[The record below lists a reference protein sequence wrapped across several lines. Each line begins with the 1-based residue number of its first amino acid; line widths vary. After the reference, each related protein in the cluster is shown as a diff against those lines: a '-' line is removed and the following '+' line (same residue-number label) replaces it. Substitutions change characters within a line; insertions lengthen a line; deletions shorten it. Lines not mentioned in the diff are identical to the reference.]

1 MFGYIGT
8 IESELKVREAA
19 SYKSW
24 YCGLCQCMKHRY
36 GPLSTLFLQYDCA
49 FLALLF
55 SEELGEQVDAKR
67 CHCLHRC
74 YDPQRKYRLE
84 TPALRFAA
92 AVNVLLAYYK
102 CLDDWRDERDLKK
115 GAASLLLKRAVR
127 RAGRDYPALKER
139 TEHFYRDQA
148 QMEENDGRPDAAA
161 DPTGKYLEALG
172 DMLPFPEAEKLPLK
186 WLLYNLGRWI
196 YLMDAWDDRA
206 KDRKKGVF
214 NPYLKANATKED
226 AAFGLYA
233 SLDEAHKAF
242 DLLSPS
248 RDRGLM
254 ENVLTLG
261 CPERT
266 RRVLE
271 KTDEEEGHESL

>member
-24 YCGLCQCMKHRY
+24 YCGLCQCMKRCY
-36 GPLSTLFLQYDCA
+36 GRLSTLFLQYDCA

-55 SEELGEQVDAKR
+55 SGELGERVDAKR

-74 YDPQRKYRLE
+74 HDPHRRYRLE
-84 TPALRFAA
+84 TPALQFAA

-115 GAASLLLKRAVR
+115 GAASLLLKRAVK
-127 RAGRDYPALKER
+127 RAGEDYPELLAR
-139 TEHFYRDQA
+139 TEQFYKDQA
-148 QMEENDGRPDAAA
+148 EMEQNDGRLDAAA
-161 DPTGKYLEALG
+161 DPTGKYLAALG
-172 DMLPFPEAEKLPLK
+172 DMLPFPEQEKLPLK

-196 YLMDAWDDRA
+196 YLMDAWDDRE
-206 KDRKKGVF
+206 KDEKKRAF

-233 SLDEAHKAF
+233 SLEEAHKAF

-254 ENVLTLG
+254 ENVLALG

-271 KTDEEEGHESL
+271 KTDKEEGHESL

>member
-24 YCGLCQCMKHRY
+24 YCGLCQCMKRRY
-36 GPLSTLFLQYDCA
+36 GPFCTLFLQYDCA

-55 SEELGEQVDAKR
+55 SGELGEAVDAKR

-74 YDPQRKYRLE
+74 HDPQRKYRLE

-102 CLDDWRDERDLKK
+102 CYDDWRDERDLKK
-115 GAASLLLKRAVR
+115 GAAALLLKGAVK
-127 RAGRDYPALKER
+127 RAGRDYPALLER
-139 TEHFYRDQA
+139 TRQFYADQA
-148 QMEENDGRPDAAA
+148 RMEESDGRPDAAA
-161 DPTGKYLEALG
+161 DPTGRYLESLA
-172 DMLPFPEAEKLPLK
+172 DMLPFPEAEKTPLQ

-196 YLMDAWDDRA
+196 YLMDAWDDRE
-206 KDRKKGVF
+206 KDQKKGTF
-214 NPYLKANATKED
+214 NPYLMANTSKED

-233 SLDEAHKAF
+233 SLEEAHKAF

-248 RDRGLM
+248 RDGGLM

-271 KTDEEEGHESL
+271 KTDKEEGHESL

>member
-1 MFGYIGT
+1 MFGYIST

-19 SYKSW
+19 SYRSW
-24 YCGLCQCMKHRY
+24 YCGLCKCMKRNY
-36 GPLSTLFLQYDCA
+36 GFFSPLFLQYDCA

-55 SEELGEQVDAKR
+55 SGELGEAVDAKR

-74 YDPQRKYRLE
+74 HDPRRKYRLE

-92 AVNVLLAYYK
+92 AVNVLLTYYK
-102 CLDDWRDERDLKK
+102 CLDDWRDERDVVK
-115 GAASLLLKRAVR
+115 GVGALLLKRAVR
-127 RAGRDYPALKER
+127 RAGRDYPARQAR
-139 TEHFYRDQA
+139 TEQFYRDQMT
-148 QMEENDGRPDAAA
+148 MERDDGRLDAAA
-161 DPTGKYLEALG
+161 DPTGKYLESLA
-172 DMLPFPEAEKLPLK
+172 DMLPFPEAEKVPLK

-196 YLMDAWDDRA
+196 YLMEAWDDRE
-206 KDRKKGVF
+206 KDQKKGAF
-214 NPYLKANATKED
+214 NPYLQAGTPKED

-233 SLDEAHKAF
+233 SLEEAHKAF

-266 RRVLE
+266 RRVLDKSDKE
-271 KTDEEEGHESL
+271 VGHESL

>member
-24 YCGLCQCMKHRY
+24 YCGLCRCMKRRY
-36 GPLSTLFLQYDCA
+36 GPFSTLFLQYDCA

-55 SEELGEQVDAKR
+55 SAELGEAVDARR

-74 YDPQRKYRLE
+74 HDPQRKYRLE

-102 CLDDWRDERDLKK
+102 CLDDWQDEHAFLK
-115 GAASLLLKRAVR
+115 GAAAVLLKGAVK
-127 RAGRDYPALKER
+127 RAGRDYPALLQR
-139 TEHFYRDQA
+139 TQQFYADQA
-148 QMEENDGRPDAAA
+148 AREASDGRIDAAA
-161 DPTGKYLEALG
+161 DPTGKYLEAMA
-172 DMLPFPEAEKLPLK
+172 DMLPFPEKEKPPLR

-196 YLMDAWDDRA
+196 YLMDAWDDRE
-206 KDRKKGVF
+206 KDRQKGAF
-214 NPYLKANATKED
+214 NPYLQADATQEE

-233 SLDEAHKAF
+233 SLEEAHKAF
-242 DLLSPS
+242 DLLSPG
-248 RDRGLM
+248 RDGGLM

-266 RRVLE
+266 RQVLE
-271 KTDEEEGHESL
+271 KKGKEVQNESV

>member
-24 YCGLCQCMKHRY
+24 YCGLCKCMKRRY

-55 SEELGEQVDAKR
+55 SGELGESVDAKR

-74 YDPQRKYRLE
+74 HDPHRKYRLE
-84 TPALRFAA
+84 TPALRFSA

-102 CLDDWRDERDLKK
+102 CLDDWRDERDLTK
-115 GAASLLLKRAVR
+115 GAAALLLKGAVKR
-127 RAGRDYPALKER
+127 VGRDYPELLAR
-139 TEHFYRDQA
+139 TDRFYMDQA
-148 QMEENDGRPDAAA
+148 EMEKSDGRLDAAA

-196 YLMDAWDDRA
+196 YLMDAWDDRKRDA
-206 KDRKKGVF
+206 GKGAF
-214 NPYLKANATKED
+214 NPYLKANSTKED

-242 DLLSPS
+242 DLLNPS

-254 ENVLTLG
+254 ENVLTWG

-271 KTDEEEGHESL
+271 KTDKEEGHESL

>member
-1 MFGYIGT
+1 MFGYIST

-19 SYKSW
+19 SYRSW
-24 YCGLCQCMKHRY
+24 YCGLCKCMKRNY
-36 GPLSTLFLQYDCA
+36 GFFSTLFLQYDCA

-55 SEELGEQVDAKR
+55 SGELGEAVDAKR

-74 YDPQRKYRLE
+74 HDPRRKYRLE

-102 CLDDWRDERDLKK
+102 CLDDWRDERDVVK
-115 GAASLLLKRAVR
+115 GVGALLLKGAVR
-127 RAGRDYPALKER
+127 RAGRDYPALQAR
-139 TEHFYRDQA
+139 TEQFYRDQMT
-148 QMEENDGRPDAAA
+148 MERDDGRLDAAA
-161 DPTGKYLEALG
+161 DPTGKYLESLA
-172 DMLPFPEAEKLPLK
+172 DMLPFPEAEKVPLK

-196 YLMDAWDDRA
+196 YLMDAWDDRE
-206 KDRKKGVF
+206 KDRKKGTF
-214 NPYLKANATKED
+214 NPYLQAGTPKED

-233 SLDEAHKAF
+233 SLEEAHKAF

-266 RRVLE
+266 RRVLDKSDKE
-271 KTDEEEGHESL
+271 VGHESL

>member
-24 YCGLCQCMKHRY
+24 YCGLCQCMKRNY
-36 GPLSTLFLQYDCA
+36 GLFSPLFLQYDCA

-55 SEELGEQVDAKR
+55 SGELGETVDAKR

-74 YDPQRKYRLE
+74 HDPHRKYRLE

-92 AVNVLLAYYK
+92 AVNVFLAYYK
-102 CLDDWRDERDLKK
+102 CLDDWQDERNLVK
-115 GAASLLLKRAVR
+115 GVAALLLKGAVK
-127 RAGRDYPALKER
+127 RAGRDYPELQAR
-139 TEHFYRDQA
+139 TERFYRDQLT
-148 QMEENDGRPDAAA
+148 MERDDGRLDAAA
-161 DPTGKYLEALG
+161 DPTGKYLESLA
-172 DMLPFPEAEKLPLK
+172 DMLPFPEAEKVPLK
-186 WLLYNLGRWI
+186 WLLYNLGRWV
-196 YLMDAWDDRA
+196 YLMDAWDDRD
-206 KDRKKGVF
+206 KDGQKGAF
-214 NPYLKANATKED
+214 NPYLQAGTSTED

-233 SLDEAHKAF
+233 SLEEARKAF

-248 RDRGLM
+248 RDQGLM
-254 ENVLTLG
+254 ENVLALG

-266 RRVLE
+266 RKVLE
-271 KTDEEEGHESL
+271 EDGKGARR

>member
-1 MFGYIGT
+1 MFGYIST

-19 SYKSW
+19 SYRSW
-24 YCGLCQCMKHRY
+24 YCGLCKCMKRNY
-36 GPLSTLFLQYDCA
+36 GFFSPLFLQYDCA

-55 SEELGEQVDAKR
+55 SGELGEAVDAKR

-74 YDPQRKYRLE
+74 HDPRRKYRLE
-84 TPALRFAA
+84 TPALRFTA

-102 CLDDWRDERDLKK
+102 CLDDWRDERDVVK
-115 GAASLLLKRAVR
+115 GVGALLLKGAVR
-127 RAGRDYPALKER
+127 RAGRDYPALQAR
-139 TEHFYRDQA
+139 TEQFYRDQMT
-148 QMEENDGRPDAAA
+148 MERDDGRLDAAA
-161 DPTGKYLEALG
+161 DSTGKYLESLA
-172 DMLPFPEAEKLPLK
+172 DMLPFPEAEKVPLK

-196 YLMDAWDDRA
+196 YLMDAWDDRE
-206 KDRKKGVF
+206 KDQKKGAF
-214 NPYLKANATKED
+214 NPYLQAGTPKED

-233 SLDEAHKAF
+233 SLEEAHKAF

-266 RRVLE
+266 RRVLDKSDKE
-271 KTDEEEGHESL
+271 VGHESL

>member
-24 YCGLCQCMKHRY
+24 YCGLCKCMKHRY
-36 GPLSTLFLQYDCA
+36 GLFSPLFLQYDCA

-55 SEELGEQVDAKR
+55 SGELGESVDARR

-74 YDPQRKYRLE
+74 HDPHRKYRLE

-92 AVNVLLAYYK
+92 AVNVLLGYYK
-102 CLDDWRDERDLKK
+102 CLDDWRDERSLVK
-115 GAASLLLKRAVR
+115 GAAALLLKRAVNK
-127 RAGRDYPALKER
+127 AGRDYPALRER
-139 TEHFYRDQA
+139 TERFYHDQGA
-148 QMEENDGRPDAAA
+148 AEQDDGRLDAVA
-161 DPTGKYLEALG
+161 DPTGRYLEDLA
-172 DMLPFPEAEKLPLK
+172 DMLPFPEDEKLPLK

-196 YLMDAWDDRA
+196 YLMDAWDDRE
-206 KDRKKGVF
+206 KDQRKGAF
-214 NPYLKANATKED
+214 NPYLKANTARED

-233 SLDEAHKAF
+233 SLEEAHKAF

-248 RDRGLM
+248 RDQGLM
-254 ENVLTLG
+254 ENVLALG

-266 RRVLE
+266 RQVLE
-271 KTDEEEGHESL
+271 GNGKETGR

>member
-24 YCGLCQCMKHRY
+24 YCGLCQCMKRRY
-36 GPLSTLFLQYDCA
+36 GPFCTLFLQYDCA

-55 SEELGEQVDAKR
+55 SGELGEAVDAKR

-74 YDPQRKYRLE
+74 HDPQRKYRLE

-92 AVNVLLAYYK
+92 AANVLLAYYK
-102 CLDDWRDERDLKK
+102 CYDDWRDERDLKK
-115 GAASLLLKRAVR
+115 GAAALLLKGAVK
-127 RAGRDYPALKER
+127 RAGRDYPALLER
-139 TEHFYRDQA
+139 TRQFYADQA
-148 QMEENDGRPDAAA
+148 RMEESDGRPDAAA
-161 DPTGKYLEALG
+161 DPTGRYLESLA
-172 DMLPFPEAEKLPLK
+172 DMLPFPEAEKMPLK

-196 YLMDAWDDRA
+196 YLMDAWDDRE
-206 KDRKKGVF
+206 KDQKKGTF
-214 NPYLKANATKED
+214 NPYLMANTSKED

-233 SLDEAHKAF
+233 SLEEAHKAF

-248 RDRGLM
+248 RDGGLM

-271 KTDEEEGHESL
+271 KTDKEEGHESL

>member
-24 YCGLCQCMKHRY
+24 YCGLCQCMKRRY
-36 GPLSTLFLQYDCA
+36 GPFSTLFLQYDCA

-55 SEELGEQVDAKR
+55 SGELGETVDAKR

-74 YDPQRKYRLE
+74 HDPRRKYRLE
-84 TPALRFAA
+84 TPALRFSA

-102 CLDDWRDERDLKK
+102 CLDDWLDERDVVK
-115 GAASLLLKRAVR
+115 GVAALLLRRAVR
-127 RAGRDYPALKER
+127 LAGRDYPELQAR
-139 TEHFYRDQA
+139 TERFFQDQTAMERD
-148 QMEENDGRPDAAA
+148 DGRPDAAA
-161 DPTGKYLEALG
+161 DPTGKYLESLA

-196 YLMDAWDDRA
+196 YLMDAWDDR
-206 KDRKKGVF
+206 DRDGRKGAF
-214 NPYLKANATKED
+214 NPYLKANVSQED

-233 SLDEAHKAF
+233 SLEEAHKAF

-266 RRVLE
+266 RRVLGE
-271 KTDEEEGHESL
+271 KGKETGHESL

>member
-24 YCGLCQCMKHRY
+24 YCGLCQCMKRRY
-36 GPLSTLFLQYDCA
+36 GRLCTLFLQYDCA

-55 SEELGEQVDAKR
+55 SGELGEPVDARR

-74 YDPQRKYRLE
+74 HDPQRRYRLE

-115 GAASLLLKRAVR
+115 GAAALLLKRAVK
-127 RAGRDYPALKER
+127 RAGRDYPQLLAR
-139 TEHFYRDQA
+139 TEQFYQDQA
-148 QMEENDGRPDAAA
+148 QMERNDGRLDAAA
-161 DPTGKYLEALG
+161 DPTGKYLESLG
-172 DMLPFPEAEKLPLK
+172 DMLPFPEQEKLPLK

-196 YLMDAWDDRA
+196 YLMDAWDDRE
-206 KDRKKGVF
+206 KDEKKGAF
-214 NPYLKANATKED
+214 NPYLRANATRED

-233 SLDEAHKAF
+233 SLEEAHKAF
-242 DLLSPS
+242 DLLTPS
-248 RDRGLM
+248 RDKGLM

-271 KTDEEEGHESL
+271 QTDKEEGHESL

>member
-24 YCGLCQCMKHRY
+24 YCGLCQCMKRRY
-36 GPLSTLFLQYDCA
+36 GPFCTLFLQYDCA

-55 SEELGEQVDAKR
+55 SGELGEAVDAKR

-74 YDPQRKYRLE
+74 HDPQRKYRLE

-102 CLDDWRDERDLKK
+102 CYDDWRDERDLKK
-115 GAASLLLKRAVR
+115 GAAALLLKGAVK
-127 RAGRDYPALKER
+127 RAGRDYPALLER
-139 TEHFYRDQA
+139 TRQFYADQA
-148 QMEENDGRPDAAA
+148 RMEESDGRPDAAA
-161 DPTGKYLEALG
+161 DPTGRYLESLA
-172 DMLPFPEAEKLPLK
+172 DMLPFPEAEKTPLK

-196 YLMDAWDDRA
+196 YLMDAGDDRE
-206 KDRKKGVF
+206 KDQKKGTF
-214 NPYLKANATKED
+214 NPYLMANTSKED

-233 SLDEAHKAF
+233 SLEEAHKAF

-248 RDRGLM
+248 RDGGLM
-254 ENVLTLG
+254 ANVLTLG

-271 KTDEEEGHESL
+271 KTDKEEGHESL

>member
-1 MFGYIGT
+1 MFGYIST

-19 SYKSW
+19 SYRSW
-24 YCGLCQCMKHRY
+24 YCGLCKCMKRNY
-36 GPLSTLFLQYDCA
+36 GFFSPLFLQYDCA

-55 SEELGEQVDAKR
+55 SGELGEAVDAKR

-74 YDPQRKYRLE
+74 HDPRRKYRLE

-92 AVNVLLAYYK
+92 AVNVLLTYYK
-102 CLDDWRDERDLKK
+102 CLDDWRDERDVVK
-115 GAASLLLKRAVR
+115 GVGALLLKRAVR
-127 RAGRDYPALKER
+127 RAGRDYPALQAR
-139 TEHFYRDQA
+139 TEQFYRDQMT
-148 QMEENDGRPDAAA
+148 MERDDGRLDAAA
-161 DPTGKYLEALG
+161 DPTGKYLESLA
-172 DMLPFPEAEKLPLK
+172 DMLPFPEAEKVPLK

-196 YLMDAWDDRA
+196 YLMDAWDDRE
-206 KDRKKGVF
+206 KDQKKGAF
-214 NPYLKANATKED
+214 NPYLQAGTPKED

-233 SLDEAHKAF
+233 SLEEAHKAF

-266 RRVLE
+266 RRVLDKSDKE
-271 KTDEEEGHESL
+271 VGHESL

>member
-19 SYKSW
+19 SYRSW
-24 YCGLCQCMKHRY
+24 YCGLCKCMKRNY
-36 GPLSTLFLQYDCA
+36 GFFSPLFLQYDCA

-55 SEELGEQVDAKR
+55 SGELGEAVDAKR

-74 YDPQRKYRLE
+74 HDPRRKYRLE

-92 AVNVLLAYYK
+92 AVNVLLTYYK
-102 CLDDWRDERDLKK
+102 CLDDWRDERDVVK
-115 GAASLLLKRAVR
+115 GVGALLLKRAVR
-127 RAGRDYPALKER
+127 RAGRDYPALQAR
-139 TEHFYRDQA
+139 TEQFYRDQMT
-148 QMEENDGRPDAAA
+148 MERDDGRLDAAA
-161 DPTGKYLEALG
+161 DPTGKYLESLA
-172 DMLPFPEAEKLPLK
+172 DMLPFPEAEKVPLK

-196 YLMDAWDDRA
+196 YLMDAWDDRE
-206 KDRKKGVF
+206 KDQKKGAF
-214 NPYLKANATKED
+214 NPYLQAGTPKED

-233 SLDEAHKAF
+233 SLEEAHKAF

-266 RRVLE
+266 RRVLDKSDKE
-271 KTDEEEGHESL
+271 VGHESL

>member
-24 YCGLCQCMKHRY
+24 YCGLCKCMKAHY

-55 SEELGEQVDAKR
+55 SGELGETVDAKR
-67 CHCLHRC
+67 CH
-74 YDPQRKYRLE
+74 DPHRKYRLE

-102 CLDDWRDERDLKK
+102 CLDDWRDEKDLNK
-115 GAASLLLKRAVR
+115 GAASLLLKRAVK
-127 RAGRDYPALKER
+127 RAGRDYPELQAR
-139 TEHFYRDQA
+139 TEQFYRDQA
-148 QMEENDGRPDAAA
+148 AMETNDGRLDAAA
-161 DPTGKYLEALG
+161 DPTGKYLESLG
-172 DMLPFPEAEKLPLK
+172 DMLPFPEQEKLPLK

-196 YLMDAWDDRA
+196 YLMDAWDDRE
-206 KDRKKGVF
+206 KDQKKGAF

-271 KTDEEEGHESL
+271 ETDKEEGHESL

>member
-24 YCGLCQCMKHRY
+24 YCGLCQCMKRRY
-36 GPLSTLFLQYDCA
+36 GPFCTLFLQYDCA

-55 SEELGEQVDAKR
+55 SGELGEAVDAKR

-74 YDPQRKYRLE
+74 HDPQRKYRLE

-102 CLDDWRDERDLKK
+102 CYDDWRDERDLKK
-115 GAASLLLKRAVR
+115 GAAALLLKGAVK
-127 RAGRDYPALKER
+127 RAGRDYPALLER
-139 TEHFYRDQA
+139 TRQFYADQA
-148 QMEENDGRPDAAA
+148 RMEESDGRPDAAA
-161 DPTGKYLEALG
+161 DPTGRYLESLA
-172 DMLPFPEAEKLPLK
+172 DMLPFPEAEKTPLK

-196 YLMDAWDDRA
+196 YLMDAWDDRE
-206 KDRKKGVF
+206 KDQKKGTF
-214 NPYLKANATKED
+214 NPYLMANTSKED

-233 SLDEAHKAF
+233 SLEEAHKAF

-248 RDRGLM
+248 RDGGLM
-254 ENVLTLG
+254 ANVLTLG

-271 KTDEEEGHESL
+271 KTDKEEGHESL

>member
-24 YCGLCQCMKHRY
+24 YCGLCKCMKRRY

-55 SEELGEQVDAKR
+55 SGELGESVDAKR

-74 YDPQRKYRLE
+74 HDPHRKYRLE
-84 TPALRFAA
+84 TPALRFSA
-92 AVNVLLAYYK
+92 AVNV
-102 CLDDWRDERDLKK
+102 WRDERDLTK
-115 GAASLLLKRAVR
+115 GAAALLLKGAVKR
-127 RAGRDYPALKER
+127 VGRDYPELLAR
-139 TEHFYRDQA
+139 TDRFYMDQA
-148 QMEENDGRPDAAA
+148 EMEKSDGRLDAAA

-196 YLMDAWDDRA
+196 YLMDAWDDRKRDA
-206 KDRKKGVF
+206 GKGAF
-214 NPYLKANATKED
+214 NPYLKANSTKED

-242 DLLSPS
+242 DLLNPS

-254 ENVLTLG
+254 ENVLTWG

-271 KTDEEEGHESL
+271 KTDKEEGHESL

>member
-24 YCGLCQCMKHRY
+24 YCGLCKCMKRHY
-36 GPLSTLFLQYDCA
+36 GPFSPLFLQYDCA

-55 SEELGEQVDAKR
+55 SGELGEKVDAKR

-74 YDPQRKYRLE
+74 HDPHRKYRLE

-92 AVNVLLAYYK
+92 AVNVLLGYYK
-102 CLDDWRDERDLKK
+102 CLDDWRDERDFKK
-115 GAASLLLKRAVR
+115 GAAALLLKGAVK
-127 RAGRDYPALKER
+127 RAGRDYPELKAR
-139 TEHFYRDQA
+139 TERFYEDQA
-148 QMEENDGRPDAAA
+148 AMERDDGRLDAAA

-172 DMLPFPEAEKLPLK
+172 DMLPFPEQEKLPLK

-196 YLMDAWDDRA
+196 YLMDAWDDRE
-206 KDRKKGVF
+206 KDGQKGTF
-214 NPYLKANATKED
+214 NPYLKANTSQED

-233 SLDEAHKAF
+233 SLAEARKAF
-242 DLLSPS
+242 DLLSPH
-248 RDRGLM
+248 RDRGIM
-254 ENVLTLG
+254 ENVLYLG

-266 RRVLE
+266 RKVLE
-271 KTDEEEGHESL
+271 GSGKEVGHESL

>member
-1 MFGYIGT
+1 
-8 IESELKVREAA
+8 
-19 SYKSW
+19 
-24 YCGLCQCMKHRY
+24 MKRRY
-36 GPLSTLFLQYDCA
+36 GPFCTLFLQYDCA

-55 SEELGEQVDAKR
+55 SGELGEAVDAKR

-74 YDPQRKYRLE
+74 HDPQRKYRLE

-102 CLDDWRDERDLKK
+102 CYDDWRDERDLKK
-115 GAASLLLKRAVR
+115 GAAALLLKGAVK
-127 RAGRDYPALKER
+127 RAGRDYPALLER
-139 TEHFYRDQA
+139 TRQFYADQA
-148 QMEENDGRPDAAA
+148 RMEESDGRPDAAA
-161 DPTGKYLEALG
+161 DPTGRYLEALA
-172 DMLPFPEAEKLPLK
+172 DMLPFPEAEKMPLK

-196 YLMDAWDDRA
+196 YLMDAWDDRE
-206 KDRKKGVF
+206 KDQKKGTF
-214 NPYLKANATKED
+214 NPYLMANTSKED

-233 SLDEAHKAF
+233 SLEEAHKAF

-248 RDRGLM
+248 RDGGLM

-271 KTDEEEGHESL
+271 KTDKEEGHESL

>member
-24 YCGLCQCMKHRY
+24 YCGLCKCMKRNY
-36 GPLSTLFLQYDCA
+36 GLFSPLFLQYDCA

-55 SEELGEQVDAKR
+55 SGELGEAVDAKR

-74 YDPQRKYRLE
+74 HDPRRKYRLE

-102 CLDDWRDERDLKK
+102 CLDDWRDEHDAIK
-115 GAASLLLKRAVR
+115 GAAALLLKGAVR
-127 RAGRDYPALKER
+127 RAGRDYPALQLR
-139 TEHFYRDQA
+139 TEQFYRDQMT
-148 QMEENDGRPDAAA
+148 MERDDGRPDAAA
-161 DPTGKYLEALG
+161 DPTGKYLESLA
-172 DMLPFPEAEKLPLK
+172 DMLPFPEAEKAPLQ

-196 YLMDAWDDRA
+196 YLMDAWDDRE
-206 KDRKKGVF
+206 KDGQKGAF
-214 NPYLKANATKED
+214 NPYLKAGASAED

-233 SLDEAHKAF
+233 SLEEAHKAF
-242 DLLSPS
+242 DLLSPR

-266 RRVLE
+266 RQVLE
-271 KTDEEEGHESL
+271 RT

>member
-24 YCGLCQCMKHRY
+24 YCGLCKCMKRNY
-36 GPLSTLFLQYDCA
+36 GLFSPLFLQYDCA

-55 SEELGEQVDAKR
+55 SGELGEAVDAKR

-74 YDPQRKYRLE
+74 HDPRRKYRLE

-102 CLDDWRDERDLKK
+102 CLDDWRDEHDAAK
-115 GAASLLLKRAVR
+115 GAAALLLKGAVR
-127 RAGRDYPALKER
+127 RAGRDYPALQLR
-139 TEHFYRDQA
+139 TEQFYRDQMT
-148 QMEENDGRPDAAA
+148 MEQDDGRTDAAA
-161 DPTGKYLEALG
+161 DPTGKYLASLA
-172 DMLPFPEAEKLPLK
+172 DMLPFPEAEKAPLQ

-196 YLMDAWDDRA
+196 YLMDAWDDRE
-206 KDRKKGVF
+206 KDGQKGVF
-214 NPYLKANATKED
+214 NPYLKAGASAED

-233 SLDEAHKAF
+233 SLEEAHKAF

-266 RRVLE
+266 RQVLE
-271 KTDEEEGHESL
+271 RS

>member
-1 MFGYIGT
+1 MFGYIST

-19 SYKSW
+19 SYRSW
-24 YCGLCQCMKHRY
+24 YCGLCKCMKRNY
-36 GPLSTLFLQYDCA
+36 GFFSPLFLQYDCA

-55 SEELGEQVDAKR
+55 SGELGEAVDAKH

-74 YDPQRKYRLE
+74 HDPRRKYRLE

-92 AVNVLLAYYK
+92 AANVLLAYYK
-102 CLDDWRDERDLKK
+102 CLDDWRDERDVVK
-115 GAASLLLKRAVR
+115 GVGALLLKGAVR
-127 RAGRDYPALKER
+127 RAGRDYPALQAR
-139 TEHFYRDQA
+139 TEQFYRDQMT
-148 QMEENDGRPDAAA
+148 MERDDGRLDAAA
-161 DPTGKYLEALG
+161 DPTGKYLESLA
-172 DMLPFPEAEKLPLK
+172 DMLPFPEAEKVPLK

-196 YLMDAWDDRA
+196 YLMDAWDDRE
-206 KDRKKGVF
+206 KDRKKGTF
-214 NPYLKANATKED
+214 NPYLQAGTSKED

-233 SLDEAHKAF
+233 SLEEAHKAF

-261 CPERT
+261 CPERA
-266 RRVLE
+266 RRVLDKSDKE
-271 KTDEEEGHESL
+271 VGHESL

>member
-1 MFGYIGT
+1 MFGYIST

-19 SYKSW
+19 SYRSW
-24 YCGLCQCMKHRY
+24 YCGLCKCMKRNY
-36 GPLSTLFLQYDCA
+36 GFFSTLFLQYDCA

-55 SEELGEQVDAKR
+55 SGELGEAVDAKR

-74 YDPQRKYRLE
+74 HDPRRKYRLE

-102 CLDDWRDERDLKK
+102 CLDDWRDERDVVKGVGALLLK
-115 GAASLLLKRAVR
+115 GAAR
-127 RAGRDYPALKER
+127 RAGRDYPALQAR
-139 TEHFYRDQA
+139 TEQFYRDQMT
-148 QMEENDGRPDAAA
+148 MERDDGRLDAAA
-161 DPTGKYLEALG
+161 DPTGKYLESLA
-172 DMLPFPEAEKLPLK
+172 DMLPFPEAEKVPLK

-196 YLMDAWDDRA
+196 YLMDAWDDRE
-206 KDRKKGVF
+206 KDQKKGAF
-214 NPYLKANATKED
+214 NPYLQAGTPKED

-233 SLDEAHKAF
+233 SLEEAHKAF

-266 RRVLE
+266 RRVLDKSDKE
-271 KTDEEEGHESL
+271 VGHESL

>member
-24 YCGLCQCMKHRY
+24 YCGLCKCMQRNY
-36 GPLSTLFLQYDCA
+36 GLLSALFLQYDCA

-55 SEELGEQVDAKR
+55 SGELGEKVDARR

-74 YDPQRKYRLE
+74 HDPQRKYRLE
-84 TPALRFAA
+84 TPALKFAA

-102 CLDDWRDERDLKK
+102 CLDDWRDERVLVK
-115 GAASLLLKRAVR
+115 GAGALLLRGAVR
-127 RAGRDYPALKER
+127 RAGRDYPELQAR
-139 TEHFYRDQA
+139 TEQFYRDQA
-148 QMEENDGRPDAAA
+148 AMEQNDGRLDAAA
-161 DPTGKYLEALG
+161 DPTGRYLESLG

-196 YLMDAWDDRA
+196 YLMDAWDDRE
-206 KDRKKGVF
+206 KDRKKGAF
-214 NPYLKANATKED
+214 NPYLKANTTKED

-233 SLDEAHKAF
+233 SLEEAHKAF

-254 ENVLTLG
+254 ENVLALG

-266 RRVLE
+266 RRVLKADE
-271 KTDEEEGHESL
+271 KEVGHESL

>member
-1 MFGYIGT
+1 MFGYIST

-19 SYKSW
+19 SYRSW
-24 YCGLCQCMKHRY
+24 YCGLCKCMKRNY
-36 GPLSTLFLQYDCA
+36 GFFSTLFLQYDCA

-55 SEELGEQVDAKR
+55 SGELGEAVDAKR

-74 YDPQRKYRLE
+74 HDPRRKYRLE

-102 CLDDWRDERDLKK
+102 CLDDWRDERDVVK
-115 GAASLLLKRAVR
+115 GVGALLLKGAVR
-127 RAGRDYPALKER
+127 RAGRDYPALQAR
-139 TEHFYRDQA
+139 TEQFYRDQMT
-148 QMEENDGRPDAAA
+148 MERDDGRLDAAA
-161 DPTGKYLEALG
+161 DPTGKYLESLA
-172 DMLPFPEAEKLPLK
+172 DMLPLPEAEKVPLK

-196 YLMDAWDDRA
+196 YLMDAWDDRE
-206 KDRKKGVF
+206 KDQKKGAF
-214 NPYLKANATKED
+214 NPYLQAGTPKED

-233 SLDEAHKAF
+233 SLEEAHKAF

-266 RRVLE
+266 RRVLDKSDKE
-271 KTDEEEGHESL
+271 VGHESL

>member
-1 MFGYIGT
+1 MFGYIST

-19 SYKSW
+19 SYRSW
-24 YCGLCQCMKHRY
+24 YCGLCKCMKRNY
-36 GPLSTLFLQYDCA
+36 SFFSPLFLQYDCA

-55 SEELGEQVDAKR
+55 SGELGEAVDAKR

-74 YDPQRKYRLE
+74 HDPRRKYRLE

-102 CLDDWRDERDLKK
+102 CLDDWRDERDVVK
-115 GAASLLLKRAVR
+115 GVGALLLKGAVR
-127 RAGRDYPALKER
+127 RAGRDYPALQAR
-139 TEHFYRDQA
+139 TEQFYRDQMT
-148 QMEENDGRPDAAA
+148 MERDDGRLDAAA
-161 DPTGKYLEALG
+161 DPTGKYLESLA
-172 DMLPFPEAEKLPLK
+172 DMLPFPEAEKVPLK

-196 YLMDAWDDRA
+196 YLMDAWDDRE
-206 KDRKKGVF
+206 KDQKKGAF
-214 NPYLKANATKED
+214 NPYLQAGTPKED

-233 SLDEAHKAF
+233 SLEEAHKAF

-266 RRVLE
+266 RRVLDKSDKE
-271 KTDEEEGHESL
+271 VGHESL

>member
-1 MFGYIGT
+1 MFGYIST

-19 SYKSW
+19 SYRSW
-24 YCGLCQCMKHRY
+24 YCGLCKCMKRNY
-36 GPLSTLFLQYDCA
+36 GFFSTLFLQYDCA

-55 SEELGEQVDAKR
+55 SGELGEAVDAKR

-74 YDPQRKYRLE
+74 HDPRRKYRLE

-102 CLDDWRDERDLKK
+102 CLDDWRDERDVVK
-115 GAASLLLKRAVR
+115 GVGALLLKGAVR
-127 RAGRDYPALKER
+127 RAGRDYPALQAR
-139 TEHFYRDQA
+139 TEQFYRDQMT
-148 QMEENDGRPDAAA
+148 MERDDGRLDAAA
-161 DPTGKYLEALG
+161 DSTGKYLESLA
-172 DMLPFPEAEKLPLK
+172 DMLPFPEAEKVPLK

-196 YLMDAWDDRA
+196 YLMDAWDDRE
-206 KDRKKGVF
+206 KDQKKGAF
-214 NPYLKANATKED
+214 NPYLQAGTPKED

-233 SLDEAHKAF
+233 SLEEAHKAF

-266 RRVLE
+266 RRVLDKSDKE
-271 KTDEEEGHESL
+271 VGHESL